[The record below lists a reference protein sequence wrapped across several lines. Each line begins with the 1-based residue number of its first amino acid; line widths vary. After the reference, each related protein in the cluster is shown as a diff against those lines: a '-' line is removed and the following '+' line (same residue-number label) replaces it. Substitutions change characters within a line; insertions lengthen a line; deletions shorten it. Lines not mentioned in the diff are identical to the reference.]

1 MLHSIPLPSS
11 TLLLTIEE
19 ALLLLHKLEEALPH
33 SNHFEVAGEVLSTR
47 EMQALLLELRVM
59 LVGGRQRPRGG
70 WRKGF

>member
-19 ALLLLHKLEEALPH
+19 ALLLLHKLEEVLPH
-33 SNHFEVAGEVLSTR
+33 SNHFEVAGEVLSAE

-59 LVGGRQRPRGG
+59 VVGGRQWMKGDWRRG
-70 WRKGF
+70 F